1 MSDDLIIEMDQI
13 DDSACDISIPRHVH
27 PKLAGLSS
35 GGGLELLMNDRQRS
49 KQTGEG
55 RNTPEVSGI
64 EEIEAELNELTDAP
78 PTVLREEPR
87 SSLFSVT
94 KAGPENTILNDDDG
108 AREPVRLGAATA
120 NTPVEPA
127 GWLGSNTT
135 HGAAETLIPSEV
147 PKTKEEVLK
156 EKFTYLKRLEAIEK
170 KGGKLTKHY
179 TMDSSLDEM
188 IGEYETAVSE
198 KERTNSVKFQGKMLM
213 AAVTG
218 LEYLNG
224 KFDPFDVK
232 LEGWAEQVHENI
244 NDYDEIF
251 AELHEK
257 YHSKAKMAP
266 EIKLLFQLGGSAIML
281 HMTNTMF
288 KSSMP
293 GMDDIMRQNPDLMQ
307 QFTQAAVNTM
317 GQSNPGFGGF
327 MNGVMGSGP
336 GQAPPPPTARPDI
349 DMARGK
355 MPSAGIDMRDNFGN
369 PNEPERTMRQPTPA
383 AAHQARAEMK
393 GPSDISNI
401 LSRMRTKTVDLQK
414 PADQGSST
422 ISLKELKE
430 MSSKQL
436 PKPTRG
442 RKPKSEKNSVALD
455 L

>member
-1 MSDDLIIEMDQI
+1 MSDDLIIEIDQI
-13 DDSACDISIPRHVH
+13 GDSISIPAPQSRTERM
-27 PKLAGLSS
+27 SS
-35 GGGLELLMNDRQRS
+35 GGGLELLMNDRQRN
-49 KQTGEG
+49 KQSDEG
-55 RNTPEVSGI
+55 SRSAGADGI
-64 EEIEAELNELTDAP
+64 EAIEAELNELTDAP

-87 SSLFSVT
+87 SALFSVT
-94 KAGPENTILNDDDG
+94 KSDADNMKVHDDFG
-108 AREPVRLGAATA
+108 ASEPVRLGAATA
-120 NTPVEPA
+120 NTPIEPA
-127 GWLGSNTT
+127 GWLGSDTLR
-135 HGAAETLIPSEV
+135 GDPETLIPSEV
-147 PKTKEEVLK
+147 PKTKEEVLR
-156 EKFTYLKRLEAIEK
+156 EKFTYLKKLEAIEQ

-179 TMDSSLDEM
+179 TMESSLDEM
-188 IGEYETAVSE
+188 IGEYETAVAE

-266 EIKLLFQLGGSAIML
+266 ELKLLFQLGGSAIML

-317 GQSNPGFGGF
+317 GQSNPGLGGF
-327 MNGVMGSGP
+327 MNGVMGGGP
-336 GQAPPPPTARPDI
+336 GQAPPPPPPTARPDVG
-349 DMARGK
+349 MARGK

-393 GPSDISNI
+393 GPSDISSI

-414 PADQGSST
+414 PADEGSST

-442 RKPKSEKNSVALD
+442 RKPKSEKNSVTLD